1 LIKGAK
7 RRISMKYEHVPD
19 HILEMYEKIRS
30 QYFPHLAN
38 AKILFLI
45 NKKKMV
51 SKGNIALGK
60 IVKPNDLVKFLS
72 RDEAPE
78 NGYDYVMLLDNKLIS
93 HCDDTDIKRVLR
105 HELRHT
111 FFDSDS
117 LKTPYKLVDHDFSDF
132 YDEVELNKDD
142 PTWAKRVAQTVS
154 LMYDQEKDE
163 K

>member
-1 LIKGAK
+1 
-7 RRISMKYEHVPD
+7 MKYEHVPEY
-19 HILEMYEKIRS
+19 ILEMYEKARS

-51 SKGNIALGK
+51 SKGTIVLAK
-60 IVKPNDLVKFLS
+60 IVKPNELVKFLS
-72 RDEAPE
+72 KNEAPE
-78 NGYDYVMLLDNKLIS
+78 DGYDYIILLDNKFLS
-93 HCDDTDIKRVLR
+93 HCEDIDIKRVLR

-117 LKTPYKLVDHDFSDF
+117 LTNPYKLVDHDFSDF

-142 PTWAKRVAQTVS
+142 PTWAKRVSQTVS

>member
-1 LIKGAK
+1 
-7 RRISMKYEHVPD
+7 MKYEHVPE

-30 QYFPHLAN
+30 QHFPHLVN

-51 SKGNIALGK
+51 HKGNIALGK
-60 IVKPNDLVKFLS
+60 MVKPSELVKFLS
-72 RDEAPE
+72 KNEAPE
-78 NGYDYVMLLDNKLIS
+78 YGYDYIMLLDQKLIA
-93 HCDDTDIKRVLR
+93 HCDDIDIKRVLR

-117 LKTPYKLVDHDFSDF
+117 IRSPYKLIDHDFSDF
-132 YDEVELNKDD
+132 YAEVDLNQDD
-142 PTWAKRVAQTVS
+142 PTWTKRVSQTVS

>member
-1 LIKGAK
+1 
-7 RRISMKYEHVPD
+7 MKYEHVPEY
-19 HILEMYEKIRS
+19 ILEMYEKIRS

-45 NKKKMV
+45 NKKKMI
-51 SKGNIALGK
+51 SKGAISLAK
-60 IVKPNDLVKFLS
+60 IVKPNELVKFLS
-72 RDEAPE
+72 KNEAPE
-78 NGYDYVMLLDNKLIS
+78 YGYDYIILLDNKCIS
-93 HCDDTDIKRVLR
+93 HCEDIDIKRVLR

-117 LKTPYKLVDHDFSDF
+117 LTNPYKLVDHDFSDF

-142 PTWAKRVAQTVS
+142 PTWAKRVSQTVS

>member
-1 LIKGAK
+1 
-7 RRISMKYEHVPD
+7 MKYEHVPEY
-19 HILEMYEKIRS
+19 ILEMYEKIRS

-45 NKKKMV
+45 NKKKMI
-51 SKGNIALGK
+51 SKGTISLAK
-60 IVKPNDLVKFLS
+60 IVKPNELVKFLS
-72 RDEAPE
+72 KNEAPE
-78 NGYDYVMLLDNKLIS
+78 DGYDYIILLDNKFIS
-93 HCDDTDIKRVLR
+93 HCEDTDIKRVLR

-117 LKTPYKLVDHDFSDF
+117 LTNPYKLVDHDFSDF

-142 PTWAKRVAQTVS
+142 PTWAKRVSQTVS